1 MRKKCSVMRHK
12 RHGQSSDRPAEGST
26 LGLQGRDGTLQL
38 CVCVLK
44 LKLSMLGDTQT
55 FGVFRRRHSFYLK
68 VTVVAAAALK
78 HFLTV
83 SSVVASSAPVQ
94 SVNANTVSRNVLLS
108 IYIPV
113 RDPESSFPLHHFPC

>member
-1 MRKKCSVMRHK
+1 MVR
-12 RHGQSSDRPAEGST
+12 ALT
-26 LGLQGRDGTLQL
+26 GLQRAAHWGFREGMGHYSCV

-44 LKLSMLGDTQT
+44 LKLRMLGDTQT
-55 FGVFRRRHSFYLK
+55 FGVFRRCHCFYLK
-68 VTVVAAAALK
+68 VTVAAALK

-113 RDPESSFPLHHFPC
+113 